1 MEVNGKG
8 KLSNL
13 IVVGDR
19 VLIKPVKHDKTSK
32 GGLLLPPGY
41 QEKEDGECVFTSHFE
56 VFSFWNCV
64 VSRLAFPGKGGV
76 VCW

>member
-41 QEKEDGECVFTSHFE
+41 QEKEDVLLRVCDQSGTGLSD
-56 VFSFWNCV
+56 S
-64 VSRLAFPGKGGV
+64 LAR
-76 VCW
+76 